1 MELKEGTHLQNEK
14 YQIVRKLGQGGF
26 GITYVA
32 TTKGVAD
39 GSIGKI
45 AVDIKV
51 AIKEF
56 YMKDACERGEDE
68 TTVTVPTTANKAMV
82 EQCRK
87 KFIKEANNLASL
99 DHPNIVKVFDVFE
112 ENDTVYY
119 VMQYLDGCS
128 LSEYVRNQSN
138 GKLSEGGA
146 IKIIRQIGSALN
158 YMHTE
163 KHLCHYD
170 VKPGNIMLDNEGKA
184 YLIDFGI
191 SKNYDSNGHQ
201 VTSTTPVGISRGY
214 APLEQQE
221 QKLSELSPQTDVYAL
236 GATLYH
242 CVTGNEPP
250 EISTILR
257 GGFPEK
263 PSDVSATVWNAI
275 RRAMAVSRENR
286 PQSVKDFLDLLDGKT
301 VLSDTEAKGEETI
314 MGNGETANM
323 KHGQNDDETTR
334 METESDQAGSDEEET
349 SQTPMNLYDYFRKCL
364 SLYFTFSGRACRR
377 EFWGYMLFSL
387 LSGLTL
393 AVLVLLISVP
403 FNAPIDRVCN
413 TLFDVIFYALLLPS
427 IAVSIRRLHD
437 IGKSGY
443 WWLFTLVPI
452 LGWGILIYFYCIEG
466 EQGENDY
473 GDDPKEESDDPSDY
487 VDTIMVVIVGAV
499 LAIGIVAWANMGQ
512 SQTARNNAAVTN
524 STSLDS
530 SNNVISA
537 SDLSD
542 GEYTDGRI
550 AFTAPENCKVEEL
563 PDSASGGK
571 IFRLSTSAMV
581 IIVYSCRSAS
591 LTESDFETAFKS
603 WQDPSL
609 SGLEET
615 VLSTNKTEDN
625 GKIIFNREAKYSNV
639 NNEYMR
645 YFTIVF
651 DSETKKAVIVQTFG
665 QAKTAHDGVVNS
677 IRFK

>member
-1 MELKEGTHLQNEK
+1 
-14 YQIVRKLGQGGF
+14 
-26 GITYVA
+26 
-32 TTKGVAD
+32 
-39 GSIGKI
+39 
-45 AVDIKV
+45 
-51 AIKEF
+51 
-56 YMKDACERGEDE
+56 MKDACERGEDE

-119 VMQYLDGCS
+119 VMQYLDGSS
-128 LSEYVRNQSN
+128 LSEYVGNQSN
-138 GKLSEGGA
+138 GKLSENDA

-170 VKPGNIMLDNEGKA
+170 VKPGNIMLDKGGKA

-242 CVTGNEPP
+242 CLTGNEPP
-250 EISTILR
+250 ETSTILR
-257 GGFPEK
+257 NGFPEK
-263 PSDVSATVWNAI
+263 PSDVSETAWNTI

-301 VLSDTEAKGEETI
+301 VLSDKEAKGEETI
-314 MGNGETANM
+314 MGNGDITSIE
-323 KHGQNDDETTR
+323 HGHDDAETTK
-334 METESDQAGSDEEET
+334 METGSDQNGSDEEET
-349 SQTPMNLYDYFRKCL
+349 AQTSMNLYDYFRKCL

-377 EFWGYMLFSL
+377 EFWGYILFSL

-393 AVLVLLISVP
+393 MMFVLLIGMILNSPAVSTI
-403 FNAPIDRVCN
+403 NLLSDV
-413 TLFDVIFYALLLPS
+413 LFYVLLLPS

-487 VDTIMVVIVGAV
+487 FETIMVVIVGAV
-499 LAIGIVAWANMGQ
+499 LAIGTVVWANVSQ
-512 SQTARNNAAVTN
+512 SQTEHNNAAVTN
-524 STSLDS
+524 STSHDT
-530 SNNVISA
+530 SNSYVISA
-537 SDLSD
+537 SDLSA

-550 AFTAPENCKVEEL
+550 AFTAPKDCKVEEL

-571 IFRLSTSAMV
+571 IYRLSTSAMS

-625 GKIIFNREAKYSNV
+625 GKIIYNREAKYSNV
-639 NNEYMR
+639 NNVCMR

-651 DSETKKAVIVQTFG
+651 DSETKKAAIVQTFG